1 MRTFI
6 AVLVLI
12 FSLQSLTKANDI
24 SDLEIEGMSIGDSA
38 LDYFSENE
46 LSNKDDLVFYS
57 SQKNKLFKFQTYSHR
72 VYEKPKKFLIYD
84 NIAMHFTKNDTRY
97 IIKSVSGILYFRN
110 DLKGCLKKKDEIV
123 FDISNS
129 YQNLKK
135 GIEDLNPWLDIDP
148 SGKTMTAHVYF
159 DFESGAYIEITC
171 YDWSD
176 KLTEEKGYQDHL
188 KVVLRSSDFGSLYL
202 GDID

>member
-1 MRTFI
+1 MRIFI

-12 FSLQSLTKANDI
+12 LNLQSWTKADDI
-24 SDLEIEGMSIGDSA
+24 RDFEIEGMSIGDSA
-38 LDYFSENE
+38 LVYFSENE

-110 DLKGCLKKKDEIV
+110 DLINFSGQFSKPPEMLLAELPQSLPVSSV
-123 FDISNS
+123 FCRPFAF
-129 YQNLKK
+129 LAAFAC
-135 GIEDLNPWLDIDP
+135 G
-148 SGKTMTAHVYF
+148 
-159 DFESGAYIEITC
+159 
-171 YDWSD
+171 
-176 KLTEEKGYQDHL
+176 
-188 KVVLRSSDFGSLYL
+188 
-202 GDID
+202 